1 MHMEKAANHANFA
14 QLTAVLNGTPCPRGM
29 LRALLAA
36 LTSEPL
42 PQGSDHGEEK
52 AQVLVR

>member
-1 MHMEKAANHANFA
+1 MKKAANHANFA

-36 LTSEPL
+36 LTAEPL
-42 PQGSDHGEEK
+42 PERSDHGEEK

>member
-1 MHMEKAANHANFA
+1 MEKAANHANFA

-29 LRALLAA
+29 LRALLGVLA
-36 LTSEPL
+36 SEPL
-42 PQGSDHGEEK
+42 PQGGDHGEEK

>member
-1 MHMEKAANHANFA
+1 MEKAANHANFA

-29 LRALLAA
+29 LLALLAA

>member
-1 MHMEKAANHANFA
+1 MEKAANHANFA
-14 QLTAVLNGTPCPRGM
+14 QLTAVLNGMPCPRGM

-42 PQGSDHGEEK
+42 PQGSNHGEEE
-52 AQVLVR
+52 AQILVR

>member
-1 MHMEKAANHANFA
+1 MGKAANHANFA

-29 LRALLAA
+29 LRALLGA
-36 LTSEPL
+36 LASEPL
-42 PQGSDHGEEK
+42 PQGGDHGEEK

>member
-42 PQGSDHGEEK
+42 PERGDHGEEK